1 MALPQRIGKY
11 EVRSRIGHGGMGVVY
26 RAHDPD
32 LDRDVAIK
40 VIGGFDPHSPNYEE
54 ILARFRR
61 ESRAVAMLSHPNVV
75 NVFDLGRA
83 AESEGGAPYLVME
96 LVDGESLEQVVLE
109 LNDSRAAPT
118 THESTLR
125 ILKQIAQAL
134 DYAHSS
140 GIVHRDVKP
149 ANVLMRRD
157 GVAKLTDF
165 GIARIMNDRVTR
177 TGLMLGTPAYMSPE
191 QIRGEHVDFRSDQ
204 FSFAVVA
211 WQMLSEGSLPFSGDT
226 DFALM
231 QEITAGSPAPLKAK
245 SGSANGQGYPPA
257 VEQAL
262 RRALSKR
269 PDDRFP
275 TCGEF
280 FTALEISFQRRD
292 APAAR
297 IAATVLEDAPPVAIR
312 PETVR
317 MTPVPPPARP
327 VADAANPAV
336 PISKA
341 TSGSNSRFGL
351 KTIGI
356 ALIGIAAAVLILIA
370 VTKFGFPPPGRD
382 ASSGQVAAPAARD
395 TPAVPKTAASGTGSA
410 PSPTEQTPD
419 LTRADTATRMKAA
432 KVFFDHKDF
441 AAAEGIYR
449 QIVGSEPRNVDA
461 LKALAAT
468 LAKEDKINESAA
480 ILATLPKTVEPANGI
495 AVAPGPGEA
504 ERPPAKGDSRVNPK
518 DGLTYLWIP
527 PGKFDM
533 GCSPGD
539 AECYDDEKPQ
549 QPGVQVL
556 GFWLGKTDVTQAA
569 WNKVGIAANPSHF
582 KGDDLPV
589 ESVDW
594 NQATA
599 YCKAIGG
606 RLPSEKEWEYAARAG
621 TPGPRYGAI
630 NEIAWYDGNSGHTTH
645 PVGTKLPNAFGLYD
659 MLGNVDQWTS
669 SDWAPYPGGTAD
681 KCDGCK
687 VLRGGSWNGS
697 ITGVVRASFRNGDVP
712 TYRYYNI
719 GFRCVGEFR

>member
-336 PISKA
+336 PNSKA
-341 TSGSNSRFGL
+341 TSATSR
-351 KTIGI
+351 
-356 ALIGIAAAVLILIA
+356 
-370 VTKFGFPPPGRD
+370 PC
-382 ASSGQVAAPAARD
+382 Q
-395 TPAVPKTAASGTGSA
+395 
-410 PSPTEQTPD
+410 
-419 LTRADTATRMKAA
+419 
-432 KVFFDHKDF
+432 
-441 AAAEGIYR
+441 R
-449 QIVGSEPRNVDA
+449 QPR
-461 LKALAAT
+461 
-468 LAKEDKINESAA
+468 
-480 ILATLPKTVEPANGI
+480 P
-495 AVAPGPGEA
+495 APGPP
-504 ERPPAKGDSRVNPK
+504 RPRRSR
-518 DGLTYLWIP
+518 
-527 PGKFDM
+527 
-533 GCSPGD
+533 
-539 AECYDDEKPQ
+539 
-549 QPGVQVL
+549 
-556 GFWLGKTDVTQAA
+556 
-569 WNKVGIAANPSHF
+569 
-582 KGDDLPV
+582 
-589 ESVDW
+589 
-594 NQATA
+594 
-599 YCKAIGG
+599 
-606 RLPSEKEWEYAARAG
+606 R
-621 TPGPRYGAI
+621 
-630 NEIAWYDGNSGHTTH
+630 
-645 PVGTKLPNAFGLYD
+645 
-659 MLGNVDQWTS
+659 
-669 SDWAPYPGGTAD
+669 
-681 KCDGCK
+681 
-687 VLRGGSWNGS
+687 
-697 ITGVVRASFRNGDVP
+697 P
-712 TYRYYNI
+712 T
-719 GFRCVGEFR
+719 